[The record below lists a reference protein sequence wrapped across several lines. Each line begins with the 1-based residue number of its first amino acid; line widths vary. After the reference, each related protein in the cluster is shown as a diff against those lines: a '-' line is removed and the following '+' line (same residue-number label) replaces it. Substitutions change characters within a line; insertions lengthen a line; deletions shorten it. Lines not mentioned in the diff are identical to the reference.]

1 MGSRAIRVTRS
12 ATRIVLLAAVA
23 VVMALGVSS
32 ALAGP
37 GFHPV
42 PPRTAAE
49 QCSRAVVFGGYSPLI
64 ELSTYCGQR

>member
-1 MGSRAIRVTRS
+1 MTRF
-12 ATRIVLLAAVA
+12 ATRFVLLAAIA

-42 PPRTAAE
+42 ATAQLAPAD
-49 QCSRAVVFGGYSPLI
+49 QCSRAVVFGGYTPLI
-64 ELSTYCGQR
+64 ELSPYCGQR